1 MPPDHRALTT
11 EDVLAHGGWHPR
23 YARVIAVTS
32 DGDYGFALVDGNGDG
47 SELEAEIWTWQ
58 DGTWTSGSSSGAGPL
73 QDVGPVQTGGRIG
86 HAYFAYGSAPGRQ
99 TITIAFDG
107 QLHSTPVDSF
117 GIWAF
122 IKIRSGPHG
131 HGYPTPAP

>member
-1 MPPDHRALTT
+1 MQPDHRALTA

-32 DGDYGFALVDGNGDG
+32 DGDYGFALIDGNGDG
-47 SELEAEIWTWQ
+47 RELETEIWTWQ
-58 DGTWTSGSSSGAGPL
+58 DGTWTAGSSSGAGPL
-73 QDVGPVQTGGRIG
+73 QDVGPVQTGGQIG

-99 TITIAFDG
+99 AITIAFDG
-107 QLHSTPVDSF
+107 QLHTTPVNSF

-122 IKIRSGPHG
+122 IKIRSRPHS
-131 HGYPTPAP
+131 HGYPTPET

>member
-1 MPPDHRALTT
+1 MQPDHRALTE
-11 EDVLAHGGWHPR
+11 EDVLPHGGWHPR

-47 SELEAEIWTWQ
+47 RELEAEIWTWQ
-58 DGTWTSGSSSGAGPL
+58 DGTWTGGSSSGAGPL
-73 QDVGPVQTGGRIG
+73 QDVGPAQTGGQIG
-86 HAYFAYGSAPGRQ
+86 PACFACGRAPARQ

-107 QLHSTPVDSF
+107 QLHPTPVNSF

-122 IKIRSGPHG
+122 IKIRSAPHG
-131 HGYPTPAP
+131 HGYPAPAA